1 MDRILNIFGRIGF
14 FLGSILFAAGPP
26 SAGRAAEI
34 AAVAPVMSCEALLGL
49 DLTGLEGAPARIETA
64 TEVRENTP
72 RPYCAV
78 TGYAAPA
85 VRFEV
90 RLPLQGWTQRFLM
103 LGCGGFCGL
112 VNVDNPGLRRQM
124 QGCAPLTNG
133 EFVLASS
140 DLGHRRH
147 ATFGGDGLWALG
159 NPAAMADFAY
169 AGMHKATLVSKAI
182 IRAFYGQPQR
192 YAYFAGC
199 SDGGR
204 EGLME
209 AQRFPEDYDGIL
221 VGAPVVNEVSN
232 NTFYHGWNARV
243 NSRPDAMP
251 ILTAGKIP
259 ALAEAVQRSCGDVR
273 GLVQDPRACHFEPAS
288 VRCPAGEDRADC
300 LTAEQV
306 TVVERLYRAAVDDRG
321 RLLHPGNM
329 PRGSEPGWITTMVPA
344 RDEPITIRNSS
355 DAQYAWDLP
364 NYMASLSGAT
374 GITYRNME
382 FTEASFR
389 RLMELSGL

>member
-1 MDRILNIFGRIGF
+1 
-14 FLGSILFAAGPP
+14 
-26 SAGRAAEI
+26 
-34 AAVAPVMSCEALLGL
+34 
-49 DLTGLEGAPARIETA
+49 
-64 TEVRENTP
+64 
-72 RPYCAV
+72 
-78 TGYAAPA
+78 
-85 VRFEV
+85 
-90 RLPLQGWTQRFLM
+90 
-103 LGCGGFCGL
+103 
-112 VNVDNPGLRRQM
+112 
-124 QGCAPLTNG
+124 
-133 EFVLASS
+133 
-140 DLGHRRH
+140 
-147 ATFGGDGLWALG
+147 
-159 NPAAMADFAY
+159 
-169 AGMHKATLVSKAI
+169 
-182 IRAFYGQPQR
+182 
-192 YAYFAGC
+192 
-199 SDGGR
+199 
-204 EGLME
+204 
-209 AQRFPEDYDGIL
+209 
-221 VGAPVVNEVSN
+221 VVNEVSN